1 MQWRFGASGVPHGA
15 GDAVPAYRPWEIG
28 LVTAVAVLAGL
39 LASISQPIVLAVF
52 VGGFL
57 SLFLLSRIDFA
68 VWLLLAGTLV
78 VNGAVLLMFPR
89 MTKLSWA
96 LSMLG
101 FFLLA
106 AGLFSLFLGRRRER
120 VRLPGFLMLFLV
132 LVALSAGTSL
142 LGKGSVLEIL
152 AGIKRSYQ
160 MLGLAL
166 ALAVAPVTGAWRR
179 HFQAWGGFLL
189 FAAILQLPVAL
200 YERIVLVPLR
210 VGMGGGIVPIDIVSG
225 TFEPNFEGGGENG
238 TMVIFLVVCLA
249 YVLTAWRERALSS
262 LWTSVFVVELGVP
275 LFLGE
280 TKIALVLLP
289 MMFLQVFSREI
300 RRKPL
305 VAAAALTSGALF
317 TVVLAWLYFSAFAIQ
332 GKSPEQMVQNT
343 IDYNFGSAGY
353 YGNKASL
360 NRTTVLTFWLH
371 EHGLHNPVETLF
383 GHGMGASYAG
393 AGTLVEG
400 HLNRKYPAMAINLNT
415 ASTLLWDSGVVGATL
430 FLGVLATAWRAS
442 GRLLSRCAD
451 GAERGR
457 LVALRVCLA
466 ANVFSL
472 WYSNSLMNSPSHELL
487 FAFTLG
493 YLAWLARADLPKPS
507 PENSSQRHE
516 HQTALSHA

>member
-1 MQWRFGASGVPHGA
+1 MPG
-15 GDAVPAYRPWEIG
+15 YRPWEIG
-28 LVTAVAVLAGL
+28 LVTAVAVLAGW

-52 VGGFL
+52 VGGLLSIFL
-57 SLFLLSRIDFA
+57 MSRIDVA

-89 MTKLSWA
+89 MTKISWA

-106 AGLFSLFLGRRRER
+106 AGLFPLLLGRWRAR
-120 VRLPGFLMLFLV
+120 VRLPGFLVLFLA

-142 LGKGSVLEIL
+142 LGQGPILEIM
-152 AGIKRSYQ
+152 AGVKRSYQ
-160 MLGLAL
+160 MLGLAVVL
-166 ALAVAPVTGAWRR
+166 ATAPVTPVWRR
-179 HFQAWGGFLL
+179 HFRAWSGFLL

-210 VGMGGGIVPIDIVSG
+210 VGLGGGIVPIDIVAG

-238 TMVIFLVVCLA
+238 TMVMFLVVCLA
-249 YVLTAWRERALSS
+249 YLLTAWREQVLSA
-262 LWTSVFVVELGVP
+262 LWTSVLVVELGVP

-289 MMFLQVFSREI
+289 MMFLLVFSREI
-300 RRKPL
+300 RRNPA
-305 VAAAALTSGALF
+305 VAAAALTAGALL
-317 TVVLAWLYFSAFAIQ
+317 TVALAWLYFSVFTIQ

-360 NRTTVLTFWLH
+360 NRTTVLTFWFH

-393 AGTLVEG
+393 SGALVEG
-400 HLNRKYPAMAINLNT
+400 HLNRKYPGMAINLNT
-415 ASTLLWDSGVVGATL
+415 ASTLLWDSGVVGTAL
-430 FLGVLATAWRAS
+430 FLGVLATAWLAA
-442 GRLLSRCAD
+442 GRLLSRCGD

-457 LVALRVCLA
+457 LIALRVCLA
-466 ANVFSL
+466 ANAFSL

-493 YLAWLARADLPKPS
+493 YLAWLVRADRTKPS
-507 PENSSQRHE
+507 PENALPRHE